1 MSCSIRLWFAYGF
14 FLNKI
19 SNLVE
24 LEGNV
29 SLIVR
34 GVQTVWLVQFSVWFL
49 KTETKL
55 NMWETELCKTE
66 IFLFRFLFSIQTKLS
81 ILKHFIL
88 FDYFSKIK
96 IERKG
101 KEFGFCLFVWFSNCT
116 KIETELPN
124 QTISVYDR
132 VFKN

>member
-19 SNLVE
+19 SNSVE

-34 GVQTVWLVQFSVWFL
+34 GVQTVWLVQFSIWFL

-66 IFLFRFLFSIQTKLS
+66 IFLFRFLFQYKQN
-81 ILKHFIL
+81 FL
-88 FDYFSKIK
+88 FWNISSFLTISRKK
-96 IERKG
+96 KWKKRERIW
-101 KEFGFCLFVWFSNCT
+101 FLFVC
-116 KIETELPN
+116 L
-124 QTISVYDR
+124 
-132 VFKN
+132 VFKLYQNWNWITKPNNFSLW